1 MYQIMR
7 RDHSSHTPGSGQF
20 PLVRGQGCEVIHWT
34 RAGVKAYVI
43 ALIVGMVTWS
53 VPSWASAQTIGDEPE
68 MERLRVRAEDAIAN
82 DDPETA
88 AMNMGRAAL
97 MAQLL
102 AKTHR
107 EDLSAFRLFQSAET
121 LFRSQEHGYR
131 AMALFRRA
139 GGQLPASS
147 GVCGSLSL
155 AYNSVQRTISTLD
168 PGEPM
173 QGPCAAKVIQ
183 FREAATDWVT
193 VIDSMV
199 ADYQCQ

>member
-1 MYQIMR
+1 MR
-7 RDHSSHTPGSGQF
+7 RDHSSNTPGSGQF
-20 PLVRGQGCEVIHWT
+20 PLSRRQGCDVIQWS
-34 RAGVKAYVI
+34 RAGVGVYLI
-43 ALIVGMVTWS
+43 ALIVGMVAWS
-53 VPSWASAQTIGDEPE
+53 VPSWAWAQTIGDEPE

-88 AMNMGRAAL
+88 VMNMGRAAL

-107 EDLSAFRLFQSAET
+107 EDVLAVRLFQSAET

-155 AYNSVQRTISTLD
+155 AYTSVHQTVSAL
-168 PGEPM
+168 GHEEPM
-173 QGPCAAKVIQ
+173 QGPRAAKAIQ
-183 FREAATDWVT
+183 LREAATDWVT
-193 VIDSMV
+193 VIDSMI